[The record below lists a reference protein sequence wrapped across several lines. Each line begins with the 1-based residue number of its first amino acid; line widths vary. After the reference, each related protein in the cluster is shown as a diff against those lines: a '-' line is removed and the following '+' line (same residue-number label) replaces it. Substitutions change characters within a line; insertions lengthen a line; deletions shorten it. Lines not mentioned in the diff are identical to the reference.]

1 MNLSEINIELFRM
14 FNDLGKEVMFLNPI
28 MIFFAKYMKYFLLFW
43 IIMYWFTRK
52 RENRIMIISSMFAFV
67 VAEVFGAIAGA
78 IHSNNQPFAELS
90 NVNQLIGHAI
100 DNSFPSDHAIEFF
113 SICIT
118 FLLFKKNLRYVWL
131 AIAILVSI
139 SRVWVGVHYPADIIV
154 GAILGIIGAALCYW
168 IIPQLNVI
176 KKLLDIY
183 EQGEDYVLSKIFK

>member
-28 MIFFAKYMKYFLLFW
+28 MIFFAKYMKYFLLFG

-139 SRVWVGVHYPADIIV
+139 SRVWVGVHYPADILV

-168 IIPQLNVI
+168 VIPQLNVI
-176 KKLLDIY
+176 KKLLAIY
-183 EQGEDYVLSKIFK
+183 EQGEDYVLSKVSK

>member
-28 MIFFAKYMKYFLLFW
+28 MIFFAKYMKYFLLFG

-139 SRVWVGVHYPADIIV
+139 SRVWVGVHYPADILI
-154 GAILGIIGAALCYW
+154 GTILGIIGAALCYW

-183 EQGEDYVLSKIFK
+183 EQGEDYVLSKVSK

>member
-14 FNDLGKEVMFLNPI
+14 FNDLGKEIIFLNPI
-28 MIFFAKYMKYFLLFW
+28 MIFFAKYMKYFLLFG

-67 VAEVFGAIAGA
+67 IAEVFGAIAGA
-78 IHSNNQPFAELS
+78 IHSNNQPFVELN

-131 AIAILVSI
+131 AIAILVSF
-139 SRVWVGVHYPADIIV
+139 SRIWVGVHYPADILV

-183 EQGEDYVLSKIFK
+183 EQGEDYVLSKVSK

>member
-28 MIFFAKYMKYFLLFW
+28 MIFFAKYMKYFLLFG
-43 IIMYWFTRK
+43 IVMYWFTRK

-67 VAEVFGAIAGA
+67 IAEVFGAIAGA

-139 SRVWVGVHYPADIIV
+139 SRVWVGVHYPADILV

-176 KKLLDIY
+176 KKLIDIY
-183 EQGEDYVLSKIFK
+183 EQGEDYVLSKVSK

>member
-28 MIFFAKYMKYFLLFW
+28 MIFFAKYMKYFLLFG
-43 IIMYWFTRK
+43 IVMYWFTRK

-67 VAEVFGAIAGA
+67 IAEVFGAIAGA

-139 SRVWVGVHYPADIIV
+139 SRVWVGVHYPADILV

-183 EQGEDYVLSKIFK
+183 EQGEDYVLSKVSK

>member
-28 MIFFAKYMKYFLLFW
+28 MIFFAKYMKYFLLFG
-43 IIMYWFTRK
+43 IIMYWFTRE

-67 VAEVFGAIAGA
+67 VAEVFGAIAGS

-139 SRVWVGVHYPADIIV
+139 SRVWVGVHYPADILV

-176 KKLLDIY
+176 KKLLAIY
-183 EQGEDYVLSKIFK
+183 EQGEDYVLSKVSK

>member
-28 MIFFAKYMKYFLLFW
+28 MIFFAKYMKYFLLFG

-67 VAEVFGAIAGA
+67 IAEVFGAIAGA
-78 IHSNNQPFAELS
+78 IHSNNQPFVELN

-131 AIAILVSI
+131 AIAILVSF
-139 SRVWVGVHYPADIIV
+139 SRIWVGVHYPADILV

-176 KKLLDIY
+176 KKLIDIY
-183 EQGEDYVLSKIFK
+183 EQGEDYVLSKVSK

>member
-14 FNDLGKEVMFLNPI
+14 FNDLGKEIIFLNPI
-28 MIFFAKYMKYFLLFW
+28 MIFFAKYMKYFLLFG

-67 VAEVFGAIAGA
+67 IAEVFGAIAGA
-78 IHSNNQPFAELS
+78 IHSNNQPFVELN

-131 AIAILVSI
+131 VIAILVSF
-139 SRVWVGVHYPADIIV
+139 SRVWVGVHYPADILV

-176 KKLLDIY
+176 KKLIDIY
-183 EQGEDYVLSKIFK
+183 EQGEDYVLSKVSK

>member
-28 MIFFAKYMKYFLLFW
+28 MIFFAKYMKYFLLFG
-43 IIMYWFTRK
+43 IVMYWFTRK

-139 SRVWVGVHYPADIIV
+139 SRVWVGVHYPADILV

-176 KKLLDIY
+176 KKLLEIY
-183 EQGEDYVLSKIFK
+183 EQGEDYVLSKVSK

>member
-28 MIFFAKYMKYFLLFW
+28 MIFFAKYMKYFLLFG

-139 SRVWVGVHYPADIIV
+139 SRVWVGVHYPADILV

-183 EQGEDYVLSKIFK
+183 ELGEDYVLSKVSK

>member
-28 MIFFAKYMKYFLLFW
+28 MIFFAKYMKYFLLFG

-78 IHSNNQPFAELS
+78 IHSNNQPFAELN

-139 SRVWVGVHYPADIIV
+139 SRVWVGVHYPADILV
-154 GAILGIIGAALCYW
+154 GAILGIIGAVLCYW

-183 EQGEDYVLSKIFK
+183 EQGEDYVLSKVSK

>member
-28 MIFFAKYMKYFLLFW
+28 MIFFAKYMKYFLLFG
-43 IIMYWFTRK
+43 IVMYWFTRK

-131 AIAILVSI
+131 AIAILVSF
-139 SRVWVGVHYPADIIV
+139 SRIWVGVHYPADILV

-183 EQGEDYVLSKIFK
+183 EQGEDYVLSKVSK

>member
-28 MIFFAKYMKYFLLFW
+28 MIFFAKYMKYFLLFG

-67 VAEVFGAIAGA
+67 IAEVFGAIAGA
-78 IHSNNQPFAELS
+78 IHSNNQPFVELN

-139 SRVWVGVHYPADIIV
+139 SRVWVGVHYPADILV

-176 KKLLDIY
+176 KKLIDIY
-183 EQGEDYVLSKIFK
+183 EQGEDYVLSKVSK

>member
-28 MIFFAKYMKYFLLFW
+28 MIFFAKYMKYFLLFG
-43 IIMYWFTRK
+43 IIMYWFTRE

-67 VAEVFGAIAGA
+67 VAEVFGAIAGS

-139 SRVWVGVHYPADIIV
+139 SRVWVGVHYPADILV

-183 EQGEDYVLSKIFK
+183 EQGEDYVLSKVSK

>member
-28 MIFFAKYMKYFLLFW
+28 MIFFAKYMKYFLLFG

-139 SRVWVGVHYPADIIV
+139 SRVWVGVHYPADILV

-183 EQGEDYVLSKIFK
+183 ELVEDYVLSKVSK

>member
-28 MIFFAKYMKYFLLFW
+28 MIFFAKYMKYFLLFG
-43 IIMYWFTRK
+43 IVMYWFTRK

-139 SRVWVGVHYPADIIV
+139 SRVWVGVHYPADILV

-183 EQGEDYVLSKIFK
+183 EQGEDYVLSKVSK

>member
-28 MIFFAKYMKYFLLFW
+28 MIFFAKYMKYFLLFG
-43 IIMYWFTRK
+43 IVMYWFTRK

-139 SRVWVGVHYPADIIV
+139 SRVWVGVHYPADILV

-176 KKLLDIY
+176 KKLIDIY
-183 EQGEDYVLSKIFK
+183 EQGEDYVLSKVSK

>member
-28 MIFFAKYMKYFLLFW
+28 MIFFAKYMKYFLLFG
-43 IIMYWFTRK
+43 IVMYWFTRK

-78 IHSNNQPFAELS
+78 IHSNNQPFVELN

-139 SRVWVGVHYPADIIV
+139 SRVWVGVHYPADILV

-176 KKLLDIY
+176 KKLIDIY
-183 EQGEDYVLSKIFK
+183 EQGEDYVLSKVSK

>member
-28 MIFFAKYMKYFLLFW
+28 MIFFAKYMKYFLLFG
-43 IIMYWFTRK
+43 IVMYWFTRK

-139 SRVWVGVHYPADIIV
+139 SRVWVGVHYPADILV

-176 KKLLDIY
+176 KKLLAIY
-183 EQGEDYVLSKIFK
+183 EQGEDYVLSKVSK

>member
-14 FNDLGKEVMFLNPI
+14 FNDLGKEIIFLNPI
-28 MIFFAKYMKYFLLFW
+28 MIFFAKYMKYFLLFG

-67 VAEVFGAIAGA
+67 IAEVFGAIAGA
-78 IHSNNQPFAELS
+78 IHSNNQPFVELN

-118 FLLFKKNLRYVWL
+118 FLLFKKNLRCVWL
-131 AIAILVSI
+131 AIAILVSF
-139 SRVWVGVHYPADIIV
+139 SRIWVGVHYPADILV

-176 KKLLDIY
+176 KKLIDIY
-183 EQGEDYVLSKIFK
+183 EQGEDYVLSKVSK

>member
-28 MIFFAKYMKYFLLFW
+28 MIFFAKYMKYFLLFG
-43 IIMYWFTRK
+43 IVMYWFTRK

-131 AIAILVSI
+131 AIAILVSF
-139 SRVWVGVHYPADIIV
+139 SRIWVGVHYPADILV

-176 KKLLDIY
+176 KKLLAIY
-183 EQGEDYVLSKIFK
+183 EQGEDYVLSKVSK

>member
-28 MIFFAKYMKYFLLFW
+28 MIFFAKYMKYFLLFG
-43 IIMYWFTRK
+43 IVMYWFTRK

-78 IHSNNQPFAELS
+78 IHSNNQPFVELN

-139 SRVWVGVHYPADIIV
+139 SRVWVGVHYPADILV

-183 EQGEDYVLSKIFK
+183 EQGEDYVLSKVTK

>member
-28 MIFFAKYMKYFLLFW
+28 MIFFAKYMKYFLLFG
-43 IIMYWFTRK
+43 IVMYWFTRK

-67 VAEVFGAIAGA
+67 IAEVFGAIAGA
-78 IHSNNQPFAELS
+78 IHSNNQPFVELN

-139 SRVWVGVHYPADIIV
+139 SRVWVGVHYPADILV

-183 EQGEDYVLSKIFK
+183 EQGEDYVLSKVSK

>member
-28 MIFFAKYMKYFLLFW
+28 MIFFAKYMKYFLFFG

-52 RENRIMIISSMFAFV
+52 RENRIMIISSIFAFV

-139 SRVWVGVHYPADIIV
+139 SRVWVGVHYPADILV

-176 KKLLDIY
+176 KKLLAIY
-183 EQGEDYVLSKIFK
+183 EQGEDYVLSKVSK

>member
-14 FNDLGKEVMFLNPI
+14 FNDLGKEIIFLNPI
-28 MIFFAKYMKYFLLFW
+28 MIFFAKYMKYFLLFG

-131 AIAILVSI
+131 AIAILVSF
-139 SRVWVGVHYPADIIV
+139 SRIWVGVHYPADILV

-176 KKLLDIY
+176 KKLIDIY
-183 EQGEDYVLSKIFK
+183 EQGEDYVLSKVSK

>member
-28 MIFFAKYMKYFLLFW
+28 MIFFAKYMKYFLLFG

-131 AIAILVSI
+131 AIAILVSF
-139 SRVWVGVHYPADIIV
+139 SRIWVGVHYPADILV

-183 EQGEDYVLSKIFK
+183 EQGEDYVLSKVSK

>member
-131 AIAILVSI
+131 AIAILVSV

>member
-28 MIFFAKYMKYFLLFW
+28 MIFFAKYMKYFLLFG

-52 RENRIMIISSMFAFV
+52 RENRIMIISSIFAFV

-139 SRVWVGVHYPADIIV
+139 SRVWVGVHYPADILV

-183 EQGEDYVLSKIFK
+183 EQGEDYVLSKVSK

>member
-28 MIFFAKYMKYFLLFW
+28 MIFFAKYMKYFLLFG

-52 RENRIMIISSMFAFV
+52 RENRIMIISSIFAFV

-139 SRVWVGVHYPADIIV
+139 SRVWVGVHYPADILV

-176 KKLLDIY
+176 KKLLAIY
-183 EQGEDYVLSKIFK
+183 EQGEDYVLSKVSK

>member
-28 MIFFAKYMKYFLLFW
+28 MIFFAKYMKYFLLFG

-131 AIAILVSI
+131 AIAILVSF
-139 SRVWVGVHYPADIIV
+139 SRIWVGVHYPADILV

-176 KKLLDIY
+176 KKLIDIY
-183 EQGEDYVLSKIFK
+183 EQGEDYVLSKVSK

>member
-28 MIFFAKYMKYFLLFW
+28 MIFFAKYMKYFLLFG

-139 SRVWVGVHYPADIIV
+139 SRVWVGVHYPADILV

-183 EQGEDYVLSKIFK
+183 ELGEDFVLSKVSK

>member
-28 MIFFAKYMKYFLLFW
+28 MIFFAKYMKYFLLFG

-52 RENRIMIISSMFAFV
+52 RENRIMIISSIFAFV

-131 AIAILVSI
+131 AIAILVSF
-139 SRVWVGVHYPADIIV
+139 SRIWVGVHYPADILV

-183 EQGEDYVLSKIFK
+183 EQGEDYVLSKVSK

>member
-14 FNDLGKEVMFLNPI
+14 FNDLGKEIIFLNPI
-28 MIFFAKYMKYFLLFW
+28 MIFFAKYMKYFLLFG

-67 VAEVFGAIAGA
+67 IAEVFGAIAGA

-139 SRVWVGVHYPADIIV
+139 SRVWVGVHYPADILV

-183 EQGEDYVLSKIFK
+183 EQGEDYVLSKVSK

>member
-14 FNDLGKEVMFLNPI
+14 FNDLGKEIIFLNPI
-28 MIFFAKYMKYFLLFW
+28 MIFFAKYMKYFLLFG

-131 AIAILVSI
+131 AIAILVSF
-139 SRVWVGVHYPADIIV
+139 SRIWVGVHYPADILV

-183 EQGEDYVLSKIFK
+183 EQGEDYVLSKVSK

>member
-14 FNDLGKEVMFLNPI
+14 FNDLGKEIIFLNPI
-28 MIFFAKYMKYFLLFW
+28 MIFFAKYMKYFLLFG

-139 SRVWVGVHYPADIIV
+139 SRVWVGVHYPADILV

-183 EQGEDYVLSKIFK
+183 EQGEDYVLSKVSK

>member
-28 MIFFAKYMKYFLLFW
+28 MIFFAKYMKYFLLFG

-78 IHSNNQPFAELS
+78 IHSNNQPFVELN

-139 SRVWVGVHYPADIIV
+139 SRVWVGVHYPADILV

-183 EQGEDYVLSKIFK
+183 EQGEDYVLSKVSK

>member
-28 MIFFAKYMKYFLLFW
+28 MIFFAKYMKYFLLFG
-43 IIMYWFTRK
+43 IVMYWFTRK

-131 AIAILVSI
+131 AIAILVSF
-139 SRVWVGVHYPADIIV
+139 SRIWVGVHYPADILV

-176 KKLLDIY
+176 KKLIDIY
-183 EQGEDYVLSKIFK
+183 EQGEDYVLSKVSK

>member
-28 MIFFAKYMKYFLLFW
+28 MIFFAKYMKYFLLFG

-78 IHSNNQPFAELS
+78 IHSNNQPFVELN

-139 SRVWVGVHYPADIIV
+139 SRVWVGVHYPADILV
-154 GAILGIIGAALCYW
+154 GTILGIIGAALCYW

-183 EQGEDYVLSKIFK
+183 EQGEDYVLSKVSK